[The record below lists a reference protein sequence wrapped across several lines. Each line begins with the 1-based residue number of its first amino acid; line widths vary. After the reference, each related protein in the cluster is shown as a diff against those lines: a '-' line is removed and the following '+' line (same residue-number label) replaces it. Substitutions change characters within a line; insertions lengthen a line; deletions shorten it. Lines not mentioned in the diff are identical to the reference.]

1 MFSLKDFVARLTDNY
16 TKDPDSNMGKI
27 IRLFQEQIQQLDQS
41 FSVIADNRDENQA
54 AGKWLD
60 TIGKEVGQPRGKAAD
75 EVYRMLIKSKRA
87 KNRSHGEINTII
99 QVLADALQ
107 VPVSDVKVVE
117 LFNSD
122 LLKEPAAFLVKV
134 KGYEQLN
141 KTTIDAFSE
150 LAGPGIRMYFQPLSN
165 FTELSGWGED
175 ITHVGFS
182 CPIPNEE
189 LYSSDEL
196 YPC

>member
-1 MFSLKDFVARLTDNY
+1 MFNIKDFLVRLTDNY
-16 TKDPDSNMGKI
+16 EKDPDSNIGKV

-41 FSVIADNRDENQA
+41 YDLIADNRAKDQA

-60 TIGKEVGQPRGKAAD
+60 TLGKEVGQPRGKAAD
-75 EVYRMLIKSKRA
+75 EEYRMLIKSKRA
-87 KNRSHGEINTII
+87 KNRSRGEINTII
-99 QVLADALQ
+99 QVLADSLQ
-107 VPVSDVKVVE
+107 VPVSDVKVEE

-122 LLKEPAAFLVKV
+122 LLKEPAAFLVKI

-141 KTTIDAFSE
+141 KTTMDAFSE

-165 FTELSGWGED
+165 FTERSGWQED

-182 CPIPNEE
+182 CPIPNEA
-189 LYSSDEL
+189 LYPSDEL